1 MVGKELCEC
10 YENYL
15 EMIKNKYAHV
25 RLVYYKARAGH
36 KRARAWRKRGNYNNL
51 IIRSITMMSPNL
63 SLLNETLVIEN
74 RVDREF
80 YERDKGYIR
89 KALLE
94 EAENLYPEF
103 KNNIRIEI

>member
-1 MVGKELCEC
+1 MVE
-10 YENYL
+10 
-15 EMIKNKYAHV
+15 NKYALV

-36 KRARAWRKRGNYNNL
+36 KRENYNNL
-51 IIRSITMMSPNL
+51 IIRNIAMMSPNL

>member
-1 MVGKELCEC
+1 
-10 YENYL
+10 
-15 EMIKNKYAHV
+15 MIENKYAHV
-25 RLVYYKARAGH
+25 RLVYYKVRAGH
-36 KRARAWRKRGNYNNL
+36 KRGNYK
-51 IIRSITMMSPNL
+51 IITIRSISMMLPNL